1 MNDVMIEA
9 EGLAKRYRPTEAM
22 AGHDAV
28 RETKAVR
35 A

>member
-1 MNDVMIEA
+1 MNDVTIEA
-9 EGLAKRYRPTEAM
+9 EGLAKRYGPTEAM
-22 AGHDAV
+22 AGHNVV